1 MKTNKIVL
9 TLVIGLF
16 TSILNAQVG
25 VGTTTPAATADITA
39 LNPTGTST
47 NVDGLLI
54 PRVERRRA
62 RLMASVPT
70 STLIYVNSLNSTQ
83 TGQAINI
90 NAVGFYHFDGSV
102 WQKLTTT
109 NNDWALTGNAGTAP
123 ATNFIGTTDAQPL
136 VIRTNNTEKVR
147 INSNGKVGI
156 GEPNPTDGT
165 LEVKG
170 STIIGNTFTGGNSV
184 AQPGG
189 LTVEGRTIIGEDAFF
204 YTIDKL
210 VVYGNTNWIPSGA
223 TSTNNGNGLTYA
235 INGYTFDGTAVYGE
249 DNDGGIGVS
258 ANVSGTALNRATGVN
273 GFDISGTGYGVVGIS
288 ENSGLTAGYRGVY
301 GIESTLTGYALYAT
315 GRTFSSGNYFVPSD
329 EKLKKNIK
337 PLKNALDIID
347 NLNPK
352 TYDFRWEEDKF
363 KNAGLDRNPQMGFI
377 AQELEETLPG
387 IINETE
393 LSLDYPKYT
402 KKQLEKNPS
411 LKNEQEK
418 TMPIK
423 AVNYDQLIPLL
434 TQAIKE
440 QQEIIKS
447 LEARIEK
454 LEKK

>member
-1 MKTNKIVL
+1 MKTNKTVL

-16 TSILNAQVG
+16 TSILSAQVG
-25 VGTTTPAATADITA
+25 VGTTSPNGA
-39 LNPTGTST
+39 LDVTST
-47 NVDGLLI
+47 NNGLLI
-54 PRVERRRA
+54 PRIALSATNVA
-62 RLMASVPT
+62 TVITPT
-70 STLIYVNSLNSTQ
+70 TSEIVYNTNTS
-83 TGQAINI
+83 
-90 NAVGFYHFDGSV
+90 AVGPNQVTPGFYYWNGTL
-102 WQKLTTT
+102 WIRLTTGN
-109 NNDWALTGNAGTAP
+109 NNDWTLTGNAGTAP
-123 ATNFIGTTDAQPL
+123 ATNFLGTTDAQPL

-147 INSNGKVGI
+147 IKSNGKVGI
-156 GEPNPTDGT
+156 GEPNPTDAT

-170 STIIGNTFTGGNSV
+170 NTIIGNTFTGGNSV

-454 LEKK
+454 LEKNKN

>member
-1 MKTNKIVL
+1 MKNTFALI
-9 TLVIGLF
+9 F
-16 TSILNAQVG
+16 TFTFITAFSQVG
-25 VGTTTPAATADITA
+25 VGTITPEGA
-39 LNPTGTST
+39 LDVSST
-47 NVDGLLI
+47 NDGLLI
-54 PRVERRRA
+54 PRVALAATNTPTVTTPTVSE
-62 RLMASVPT
+62 LVYNTFT
-70 STLIYVNSLNSTQ
+70 STPGPNEVTP
-83 TGQAINI
+83 
-90 NAVGFYHFDGSV
+90 GFYYWNGTLWV
-102 WQKLTTT
+102 RVATGT
-109 NNDWALTGNAGTAP
+109 NSDWSLTGNAGTTP
-123 ATNFIGTTDAQPL
+123 ATNFLGTTDAQPL

-147 INSNGKVGI
+147 VNSNGKVGI
-156 GEPNPTDGT
+156 GEPNPTDAT

-170 STIIGNTFTGGNSV
+170 NTIIGNTFTGGNSV

-204 YTIDKL
+204 YNIDKL
-210 VVYGNTNWIPSGA
+210 VVYGNTNWIPTGA

-235 INGYTFDGTAVYGE
+235 VNGYTFDGTAIYGE
-249 DNDGGIGVS
+249 DNDGGTGVS
-258 ANVSGTALNRATGVN
+258 ANVSGTATNRATGVN
-273 GFDISGTGYGVVGIS
+273 GYDISGRGFGVVGIS

-301 GIESTLTGYALYAT
+301 GIERTLTGYAIYAE
-315 GRTFSSGNYFVPSD
+315 GRTFSSGGYFVPSD

-352 TYDFRWEEDKF
+352 TYDFRWDEEKY
-363 KNAGLDRNPQMGFI
+363 KNAGLDKKTQMGFI
-377 AQELEETLPG
+377 AQELEEALPG
-387 IINETE
+387 ITNDTE
-393 LSLDYPKYT
+393 LSLDFPTYT

-411 LKNEQEK
+411 LKNEQGK

-447 LEARIEK
+447 LEERIEK